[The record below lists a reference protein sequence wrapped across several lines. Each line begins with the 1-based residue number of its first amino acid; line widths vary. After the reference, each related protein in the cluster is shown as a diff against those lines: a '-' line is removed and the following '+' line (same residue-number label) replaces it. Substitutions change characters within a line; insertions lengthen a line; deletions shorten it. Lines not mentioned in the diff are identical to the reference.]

1 MTSKIN
7 FKKIWALLIALVMM
21 VSVFS
26 LCVFAEDEG
35 TGSDPATTTEAA
47 GETTTAGEDGTTS
60 GTQADGTTTSGDGS
74 TTTTTGGT
82 TSGDNSTD
90 TTKKSWAAEHI
101 SFLVAIGIIVLL
113 VVVYF
118 ALRLFVPSFREKT
131 SKFWKDYNAEFKKLV
146 WPTKQQL
153 VRNSAVVLVTMIV
166 FAAAFMLLDFGLS
179 KGIDALKNLA
189 NLIKPVG

>member
-7 FKKIWALLIALVMM
+7 FKKIWALLIALVIM

-26 LCVFAEDEG
+26 ICVFAQD
-35 TGSDPATTTEAA
+35 DVATTTAA
-47 GETTTAGEDGTTS
+47 TEQTTTAGEGP
-60 GTQADGTTTSGDGS
+60 TTTTGEGS

-82 TSGDNSTD
+82 TTD
-90 TTKKSWAAEHI
+90 GHDHSDDKIKSWAAQHL
-101 SFLVAIGIIVLL
+101 SFLIAIGIIVLL

-153 VRNSAVVLVTMIV
+153 IKNSAAVLVTMIV
-166 FAAAFMLLDFGLS
+166 FAAVFILLDPGLA
-179 KGIDALKNLA
+179 KGMLKLKD
-189 NLIKPVG
+189 LVDQIRPVG

>member
-26 LCVFAEDEG
+26 LCVFAEDEDTDTSTSTTEVSTDG
-35 TGSDPATTTEAA
+35 TTSADDSGETTTT
-47 GETTTAGEDGTTS
+47 GETTTAGE
-60 GTQADGTTTSGDGS
+60 
-74 TTTTTGGT
+74 TTTTGET
-82 TSGDNSTD
+82 TSDDHDHDHDDEDEET
-90 TTKKSWAAEHI
+90 SWAAQHL
-101 SFLVAIGIIVLL
+101 SFLIAIGIIVLI

-153 VRNSAVVLVTMIV
+153 VKNSAVVLVTMIV
-166 FAAAFMLLDFGLS
+166 FAAVFALLDFGLS
-179 KGIDALKNLA
+179 KGIYALKDLVD
-189 NLIKPVG
+189 LIRPAG